1 MFKILIIS
9 LTNSLFNA
17 FLLIFQSLS
26 ISAILLCIRDR
37 ESVELQV
44 CLQIISP
51 FEATIEYPVIEYI
64 MSYH

>member
-51 FEATIEYPVIEYI
+51 FEARIEYPVIEYI
-64 MSYH
+64 KSV